1 MNAPRKPVLGEFAD
15 IVTTQGMRDWQPF
28 LSLTDVHV
36 DDAEALIVLGGAA
49 ATELVRARL
58 AKDLRG
64 SESGSSVINSALR
77 IMSGQR
83 PPLHLLHVFA
93 AAAAAQSILLPAER
107 VQLASMLQALATIT
121 ADDQPEVLRLAADQ
135 VPAGGTGAR
144 LAEIGLA
151 EKGRPTR
158 IGKAFASALA
168 VVQQLA
174 PELDE
179 LRRQRQ
185 AAG

>member
-1 MNAPRKPVLGEFAD
+1 MNRKPVLGKFAD
-15 IVTTQGMRDWQPF
+15 IVTTQGMGDWQPF
-28 LSLTDVHV
+28 LSLTEVHV

-49 ATELVRARL
+49 AAELVRVRL

-64 SESGSSVINSALR
+64 AEAGSSVIKSALR

-83 PPLHLLHVFA
+83 PPVHLLHVFA

-107 VQLASMLQALATIT
+107 LQLASMLRALAGIT
-121 ADDQPEVLRLAADQ
+121 AEDQPAVLRLAVDQ
-135 VPAGGTGAR
+135 VPAGATGAR

-158 IGKAFASALA
+158 IGKVFASAL
-168 VVQQLA
+168 VVVHQLV

-179 LRRQRQ
+179 LRRRR
-185 AAG
+185 AGGSS